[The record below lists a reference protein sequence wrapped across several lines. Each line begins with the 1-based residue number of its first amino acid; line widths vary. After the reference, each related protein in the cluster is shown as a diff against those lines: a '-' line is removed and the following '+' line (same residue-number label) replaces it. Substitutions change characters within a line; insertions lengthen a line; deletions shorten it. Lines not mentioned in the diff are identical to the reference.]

1 MTWKI
6 DFESQ
11 ILVLF
16 DISPKTQFSKFNYF
30 LWVCWFLGKNLSN
43 FVPPVWKLH
52 NLYCHT
58 LESCTC
64 LLALNLSAFSE
75 VFSAEQ
81 KDCDKKD
88 CDPVKTLT
96 WTLVSEHKKNW
107 IDWVIIGVTLV
118 EEFFKSRVKNQKS
131 ILEKYVFDMYLIS
144 WCLIFYFY
152 GSIFLVFWKLLISVT
167 YCLII
172 AVSIGYSSMNFKLK
186 TYKFHNIFRS
196 CHHTV

>member
-1 MTWKI
+1 MKTP
-6 DFESQ
+6 Q
-11 ILVLF
+11 PVLPYLGKLHMSAGTEF
-16 DISPKTQFSKFNYF
+16 VSF
-30 LWVCWFLGKNLSN
+30 LWSLFGWTERLWQKGLRSCKNIDMNIS
-43 FVPPVWKLH
+43 F
-52 NLYCHT
+52 
-58 LESCTC
+58 
-64 LLALNLSAFSE
+64 
-75 VFSAEQ
+75 
-81 KDCDKKD
+81 
-88 CDPVKTLT
+88 
-96 WTLVSEHKKNW
+96 WTQKNW